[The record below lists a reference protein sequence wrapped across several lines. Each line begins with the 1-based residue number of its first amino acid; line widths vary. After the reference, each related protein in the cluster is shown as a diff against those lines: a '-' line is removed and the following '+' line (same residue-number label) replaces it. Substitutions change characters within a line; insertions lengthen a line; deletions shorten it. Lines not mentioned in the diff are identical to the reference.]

1 MKLALIL
8 EAKLNRPWLEKQLG
22 KDNPAV
28 QKIVNTDPTEGSYY
42 QWLTSLYKKRGSDDF
57 LTRELRADIDEW
69 DRNKQALKNLEISS
83 DLNGKDLTYL
93 ADNLESLRYDRAL
106 RASTGLGSGVYHLS
120 KDYPGAKILLNDGQY
135 ILFEIAGK
143 DAASI
148 DSLERLGMGTSWCTR
163 KGSNISGAA
172 QRYLNSRTQYV
183 LYRDK
188 KPLYQFDDK
197 DFMNARNENVIPER
211 DAASKILDAMGY
223 ACNEALMVAQIAYGD
238 PKSVNMTQ
246 DMVNKYKQGV
256 YRFDGVTGFQRIPA
270 LEAFIKSDMHEYIL
284 YATQILKRRVPEIE
298 EWFINSNNK
307 LRSHTEV
314 DVDIQRYFTDHLTS
328 YLLSCCKFEEWPEG
342 EELLKEN
349 MATYTRYFVQ
359 RRTQPNVLIERSP
372 ELEKWL
378 LAAVNLVPVDFVEDG
393 NLNLIL
399 NYLWDLKVGE
409 WPEGEKRLLNS
420 ASLEGLRY
428 AIHVHKRS
436 IAVENW
442 LAAECSIFHVKDYV
456 AHVTDGKPIPDF
468 EDKAIAAMK
477 SSLPTKLRDG
487 QYPYPEP
494 VFAARYALEVLK
506 RRWPAAENII
516 SLGRPNH
523 PDIEAYFKE
532 FNNTM
537 GHQGLTNQP
546 SGRTGMPGQ
555 KPWALYS
562 ESK

>member
-1 MKLALIL
+1 MRLSLIL

-28 QKIVNTDPTEGSYY
+28 QKIVSTDPTEGSYY
-42 QWLTSLYKKRGSDDF
+42 QWLASLYKKRGSDDF
-57 LTRELRADIDEW
+57 LTQELRTDIDEW

-83 DLNGKDLTYL
+83 DLNGKDLAYL
-93 ADNLESLRYDRAL
+93 VDNLESLRYDRAL
-106 RASTGLGSGVYHLS
+106 RASTGLGSGIYHLS
-120 KDYPGAKILLNDGQY
+120 KDYPGAKVLLNDGQY

-143 DAASI
+143 DAASV
-148 DSLERLGMGTSWCTR
+148 DSLERLGIGTSWCTR

-172 QRYLNSRTQYV
+172 NRYLNSRTQYV
-183 LYRDK
+183 LYRDR
-188 KPLYQFDDK
+188 KPLYQFDNK
-197 DFMNARNENVIPER
+197 DFMNASNEIVIPER
-211 DAASKILDAMGY
+211 EAASKIIDAMGY

-238 PKSVNMTQ
+238 PKSINMILTHVTQ
-246 DMVNKYKQGV
+246 DMVNKYKRGV
-256 YRFDGVTGFQRIPA
+256 YRFDGVTGFRRIPA
-270 LEAFIKSDMHEYIL
+270 LEAFIKSDMQEYIL
-284 YATQILKRRVPEIE
+284 YATHIVKRRVPEIE
-298 EWFINSNNK
+298 EWFISNRN
-307 LRSHTEV
+307 
-314 DVDIQRYFTDHLTS
+314 IQVPLQSYFTDHLTS

-349 MATYTRYFVQ
+349 MAAYIRYFVQ
-359 RRTQPNVLIERSP
+359 RRTQRNVLIERSP
-372 ELEKWL
+372 ELEKWML
-378 LAAVNLVPVDFVEDG
+378 EDG

-399 NYLWDLKVGE
+399 KYLWDLKVGE

-468 EDKAIAAMK
+468 EDKAIRAMK
-477 SSLPTKLRDG
+477 ASLPTKLRDG

-506 RRWPAAENII
+506 RRWPAAEDII

-532 FNNTM
+532 FNNTI

-546 SGRTGMPGQ
+546 SGRTGIPGQ

-562 ESK
+562 ESR